1 MLKGWDRFCLYNIKI
16 RRHCEF
22 YVKLLCKLFKGLNFF
37 KSWKLLLMKKIYRL
51 KPNWRFSHSTM
62 PSKKQ
67 PPFWS
72 PVPVIPELAA
82 LVSGYPPH
90 LNPRRGPASHPRGEL
105 GAVMQR
111 GAGAR
116 ARQLQHQM
124 SPLIK
129 LPLTRNRNMPFKF
142 KQQIT
147 PPAFHLHNC

>member
-1 MLKGWDRFCLYNIKI
+1 M
-16 RRHCEF
+16 
-22 YVKLLCKLFKGLNFF
+22 
-37 KSWKLLLMKKIYRL
+37 
-51 KPNWRFSHSTM
+51 
-62 PSKKQ
+62 
-67 PPFWS
+67 
-72 PVPVIPELAA
+72 IPELAA

-147 PPAFHLHNC
+147 PPAFHLHNCQSGVSTNYNEEAFFLPEYNCG